1 MDDDIEIWK
10 INKLIKKLE
19 NMKGSGT
26 SMVSLIIPKKGQ
38 ISLVNKMLTE
48 EYGTATNIKAR
59 VNRLS
64 VMAAITST
72 QQKLKLYKKTPPNG
86 LVIFSGLVMVD
97 NKEKR
102 LSIDFEPFKPI
113 NKSMYL
119 CDNKFHVEDLKVLLE
134 TDEKYGFVIIDGN
147 GILVATLAGDN
158 KEILS
163 SFSVELPKKHGRG
176 GQSALRFARL
186 RLEARHN
193 YLKKSAETISKC
205 FLKDNKATVK
215 GIILAGNAD
224 FKNKLNDSNV
234 FSPVLKD
241 IVIKILD
248 ISYGGENGL
257 NQAIGLSKECLSNMK
272 FVKEKE
278 LLSQY
283 FESISKMTNKY
294 CFGIKDTLSALEMGA
309 LDKLFVWE
317 DMKIERYILKN
328 SKEEEIIIHQDPDNF
343 KSELMLDKN
352 GISCNIIKKIQL
364 VEWFAQNYKKYGAEL
379 IFISDKTQEGNQ
391 FCHGFG
397 GIGGTLR
404 WEVTFM
410 DYEYDE
416 PDDYEDDFI

>member
-10 INKLIKKLE
+10 IKKLIKKLE

-48 EYGTATNIKAR
+48 EYGTATNIKSR

-86 LVIFSGLVMVD
+86 LVIFSGLVMVE

-147 GILVATLAGDN
+147 GLLVATLAGDN

-163 SFSVELPKKHGRG
+163 SFTVELPKKHGRG

-193 YLKKSAETISKC
+193 YLKKSAEAIGKC
-205 FLKDNKATVK
+205 FLKDNRATVK
-215 GIILAGNAD
+215 GLILAGNAD

-234 FSPVLKD
+234 FSPVLKE
-241 IVIKILD
+241 IVIKVLD

-278 LLSQY
+278 ILSHY

-294 CFGIKDTLSALEMGA
+294 SFGIKDTMSALEMGA
-309 LDKLFVWE
+309 IEKLLVWE
-317 DMKIERYILKN
+317 DMVTERYTLKK
-328 SKEEEIIIHQDPDNF
+328 SDEEIIVYQDPNNF
-343 KSELMLDKN
+343 KSELMVDKN
-352 GISCNIIKKIQL
+352 GSSYNIIDKIPL

-397 GIGGTLR
+397 GIGATLR

-410 DYEYDE
+410 DYDYDDPE
-416 PDDYEDDFI
+416 DYEDDFI